1 LPPGAWKGAE
11 ALFVM
16 RALHLTGECLVDL
29 LGKKKLE
36 EKIVDLTSQLSG
48 LISRVAELEDEKN
61 RLLRQLDK
69 REEKVRTL
77 TQSYQE
83 ASVELKSMTQK
94 AEVLQVRKEDG
105 ADVAVAEPE
114 RVRSETFSPHWI
126 KNLIQRL
133 ESCRS
138 PRDDLVT
145 AYLRKGAKED
155 VEELPKDVR
164 NILMGIGSER
174 GVALFHYPLLFTLA
188 FVPPFPLIETV
199 VKEGPLFDLDPLRG
213 YLDVPVLVIAARA
226 GETLLGVALSNE
238 GFEEHHVV
246 KSTVKEKH
254 SKGGWSQKRFERL
267 RDEDVRQHADLVKRE
282 IPALMKS
289 YRSLLVY
296 AVVSGDPVLTKQII
310 SILDIPV
317 IEAKIGRF
325 ESKRIDQVLDEIYG
339 FVCYRW

>member
-1 LPPGAWKGAE
+1 
-11 ALFVM
+11 M
-16 RALHLTGECLVDL
+16 CALHLTGEGLVDL

-36 EKIVDLTSQLSG
+36 EKIVELTSHLSG
-48 LISRVAELEDEKN
+48 LTFRVTELEDEKD

-69 REEKVRTL
+69 REEKVRAL

-94 AEVLQVRKEDG
+94 AEALQVRKEGG

-114 RVRSETFSPHWI
+114 RVRSETLSPHWI

-145 AYLRKGAKED
+145 AYLRNGAKD
-155 VEELPKDVR
+155 NVGELPKDVR
-164 NILMGIGSER
+164 NILMGIGSKQ

-188 FVPPFPLIETV
+188 LVLPFPLTETL
-199 VKEGPLFDLDPLRG
+199 VKEGPLFDLGPLRG

-226 GETLLGVALSNE
+226 GETLLGVALSSE
-238 GFEEHHVV
+238 GFEEYHVV

-296 AVVSGDPVLTKQII
+296 AVVSGDPLLTKQII
-310 SILDIPV
+310 SILEIPV

-325 ESKRIDQVLDEIYG
+325 ESKRIDRVLDEVYG